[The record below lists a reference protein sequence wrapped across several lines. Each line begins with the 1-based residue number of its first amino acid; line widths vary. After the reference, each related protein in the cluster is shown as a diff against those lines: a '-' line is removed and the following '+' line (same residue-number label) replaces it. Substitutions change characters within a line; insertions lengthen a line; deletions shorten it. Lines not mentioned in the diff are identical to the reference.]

1 MMRRYT
7 AASAIVL
14 ALGFTLT
21 SAAARQ
27 APDAGALKAIA
38 GKEKKPHEQTVTFVS
53 PPLTPAESKA
63 FSGKLQAIRQL
74 LLAAPALQN
83 LRGADWATFARI
95 DGHLPGRPLKATLGY
110 IAYPYFFNARLNR
123 AESSAEGS
131 PFTISINDADIV
143 LGNHGYR
150 VDQEAQF
157 TFAPET
163 TGELDGY
170 PVYSAED
177 RFVVITPDARPIYVA
192 VTEQRY
198 LELRI
203 AQERKSL
210 EHFKKS
216 LSQMPDSPAKSAA
229 IDKQTAHLSA
239 LEAELAELPDAQR
252 TSPALDPDGAPTKRP
267 SMLAEIGARK
277 TRAIVMPNP
286 DLFDPGKP
294 RASVQLIVLGSIRYR
309 PDLFREVQPQ
319 IDKHALAALL
329 D

>member
-1 MMRRYT
+1 MMRRYIV
-7 AASAIVL
+7 ASAIVL
-14 ALGFTLT
+14 ALGLTFT
-21 SAAARQ
+21 AAARQ
-27 APDAGALKAIA
+27 APDAGALKVIA

-74 LLAAPALQN
+74 LLGTPALQN

-110 IAYPYFFNARLNR
+110 IAYPYFFNARQNR
-123 AESSAEGS
+123 AESSAEGA

-143 LGNHGYR
+143 LGNNGYR
-150 VDQEAQF
+150 VDQEARF
-157 TFAPET
+157 TFAPQ
-163 TGELDGY
+163 TGGMVDGF
-170 PVYSAED
+170 PVYGAED
-177 RFVVITPDARPIYVA
+177 HFVVMARDARPLYVP

-203 AQERKSL
+203 AQASKSL
-210 EHFKKS
+210 DDFKS
-216 LSQMPDSPAKSAA
+216 ALARMPESPSKSAA
-229 IDKQTAHLSA
+229 IDRQAGRLSA
-239 LEAELAELPDAQR
+239 LEAELAGLPEAQR
-252 TSPALDPDGAPTKRP
+252 TSPALDPDGSPTKRP
-267 SMLAEIGARK
+267 SMLAEVGARK

-286 DLFDPGKP
+286 DLFDPKKP
-294 RASVQLIVLGSIRYR
+294 RTSVQLIVLGSIRYR

-319 IDKHALAALL
+319 IDKQALAALL